1 MIRFV
6 LRRLL
11 WAIPTLLLVTFLVYC
26 AIRIGTDPV
35 QSYKRANSRLTAKKI
50 AEFKEINGLYEGF
63 GGYVK
68 GYFQWLKGF
77 LTGDWS
83 KSIFR
88 NGDVWPVLKN
98 ALANTL
104 VLGITA
110 STLGIIIGN
119 ALGVFAALRP
129 GRLRDTTVNSAALVG
144 LSIPPFVS
152 AIILQLVFAIYWQ
165 RWFGGGSLFPTSGV
179 YPPGHTGFDLF
190 LRIKH
195 MVLPVTVVAIQTIAV
210 YSRYMRASLL
220 DVMNSEYL
228 RTARSK
234 GVSERRVLV
243 RHALRNAL
251 IPVTTLA
258 FLEVGSIVG
267 GLIITENLFEY
278 PGMGRYFLNAYA
290 SGDFPQLMPW
300 MVIIV
305 ASVIVFNLLA
315 DIVYAFLDPR
325 IRLD

>member
-1 MIRFV
+1 VIRFV
-6 LRRLL
+6 LRRLV
-11 WAIPTLLLVTFLVYC
+11 WAIPTLLLVTFLVYV
-26 AIRIGTDPV
+26 AIRLGTDPV
-35 QSYKRANSRLTAKKI
+35 ASYKRANARVTAKRLD
-50 AEFKEINGLYEGF
+50 EFRETNGLYEGA
-63 GGYVK
+63 GGYVR
-68 GYFQWLKGF
+68 GYFQWLGGF
-77 LTGDWS
+77 LTGDWP

-88 NGDVWPVLKN
+88 NGDVWPPLKN

-104 VLGITA
+104 VLGI
-110 STLGIIIGN
+110 SGSLVGIVVGN
-119 ALGVFAALRP
+119 ALGVLAALRP
-129 GRLRDTTVNSAALVG
+129 GKLRDTTVNTAALVG
-144 LSIPPFVS
+144 LSVPPFVS
-152 AIILQLVFAIYWQ
+152 ALVLQLVFAVYWQ
-165 RWFGGGSLFPTSGV
+165 KWFGSSLLPTSGV
-179 YPPGHTGFDLF
+179 YPPGQRGFDLW

-195 MVLPVTVVAIQTIAV
+195 MILPVVVISIQTIAV

-234 GVSERRVLV
+234 GLSERRVLV

-258 FLEVGSIVG
+258 FLDVGAIVG

-278 PGMGRYFLNAYA
+278 PGMGRYFLNAYG

-305 ASVIVFNLLA
+305 GSVILFNMLA
-315 DIVYAFLDPR
+315 DIVYAWLDPR
-325 IRLD
+325 IRL